1 MKELAITVEDVI
13 MVFYVRFRCPAMK
26 YTNVQTASR
35 KLVTNWFSAD
45 E

>member
-13 MVFYVRFRCPAMK
+13 MVLYVRFGCLAMK
-26 YTNVQTASR
+26 YTDMQIASR
-35 KLVTNWFSAD
+35 KLVTNRFSAD